1 MCCSR
6 WINAAQGI
14 RTRTREVTAPP
25 LMGGA
30 VVQGGVSCLL
40 DFRSANFGDLFGAWG
55 LEKNPKL
62 RMKFAFGGWK
72 RTFLGPWP
80 TAGEVVHFPVVLLTT
95 PATPHCG
102 RHWLQRGYPAG
113 AVRARA
119 RSSFG
124 DGDPDPCD
132 SAGSTWKNSP
142 KKRMCFF
149 FLKSCLED
157 FFKTIRDQSVNIY
170 WTVQTHWSTI
180 PTGFAGGGLPRS
192 TALRSRRLRRDL
204 PGTIWDA
211 GRVSEKTIQWFGA
224 ERFGAM
230 VGPTWPNKTQ
240 PGSQLELPIE
250 FPNHKIV
257 YRNMQKQLW
266 YG

>member
-40 DFRSANFGDLFGAWG
+40 DFRSANFGDLWGMGARKKPKTPDEVCFWRVKANVFGAMAYSRRSG
-55 LEKNPKL
+55 SLP
-62 RMKFAFGGWK
+62 GGSVDDP
-72 RTFLGPWP
+72 GDPP
-80 TAGEVVHFPVVLLTT
+80 IAEGIGCSADIQQVL
-95 PATPHCG
+95 CG
-102 RHWLQRGYPAG
+102 RGRGRAS
-113 AVRARA
+113 VMEIQILVTARA
-119 RSSFG
+119 QHGR
-124 DGDPDPCD
+124 
-132 SAGSTWKNSP
+132 TLQKNG
-142 KKRMCFF
+142 CFF

>member
-40 DFRSANFGDLFGAWG
+40 DFRSANFGDLWGMGAR
-55 LEKNPKL
+55 KNPKL

-95 PATPHCG
+95 PATPPLRKALAAARISSRCCAG
-102 RHWLQRGYPAG
+102 AGEVELRWWRSRSLWQRGLNMEEL
-113 AVRARA
+113 
-119 RSSFG
+119 S
-124 DGDPDPCD
+124 
-132 SAGSTWKNSP
+132 
-142 KKRMCFF
+142 KKTDVFF
-149 FLKSCLED
+149 KSCLEV